1 MFQKCITYIQNIG
14 SPEICVS
21 ISVLDGDRDGGGMGM
36 ETVKVGERGLEMV
49 HVEGR
54 WMRIVKVLV
63 KVGIPNVELSLGG

>member
-1 MFQKCITYIQNIG
+1 MW
-14 SPEICVS
+14 
-21 ISVLDGDRDGGGMGM
+21 GMGIETVMVGGM

-54 WMRIVKVLV
+54 RMRIVKVLV